1 MNDIKITDT
10 IKYIGVNDKD
20 ITLFEGQYMLEKGMA
35 YNSYFIDDDKLVVLD
50 TVDKIAVERWMNN
63 LEEVLNGRKIDY
75 LVIHHLEPDHSA
87 GIEELAKKY
96 PDMKII
102 GNEKIFSFLPQFC
115 KIDNIEER
123 KVVVS
128 EGEEISFG
136 KHTLKFFMAP
146 MVHWPE
152 VMVSLDLSEKVL
164 FSADAFG
171 KFGTIDADEEWDCEA
186 RRYYFNIV
194 GKYGIQ
200 VQALLKKLEGVNLN
214 AICALHGPILKDNL
228 EYYINKYDIWSKYEP
243 EDDGVFIACASIH
256 GNTYNACEKLK
267 EKLESK
273 GVKKVVLSDLTIEDE
288 AEAIEDAFRY
298 NKVIFAASSYN
309 FGLFPPMQKILHDLQ
324 GKNYQKRVVG
334 LIENGTWAPSAG
346 KCMKEI
352 IEQMKDIDLV
362 EPIVTIKTKLNDD
375 SEKALDELVD
385 NIISK

>member
-1 MNDIKITDT
+1 MEDNKVTDT

-50 TVDKIAVERWMNN
+50 TVDKIAVERWMDN
-63 LEEVLNGRKIDY
+63 LEKVLNGRKPDY

-87 GIEELAKKY
+87 GIEVLVEKY

-102 GNEKIFSFLPQFC
+102 GNDKIFAFLPQFC
-115 KIDNIEER
+115 KIDNIKER
-123 KVVVS
+123 KVAVS

-136 KHTLKFFMAP
+136 SHTLKFFMAP

-152 VMVSLDLSEKVL
+152 VMVSLDLSENVL

-171 KFGTIDADEEWDCEA
+171 KFGTIDADEDWDCEA

-194 GKYGIQ
+194 GKYGMQ
-200 VQALLKKLEGVNLN
+200 VQALLKKLEGVKLN

-243 EDDGVFIACASIH
+243 EDEGVFIVCASIH
-256 GNTYNACEKLK
+256 GNTYEACKLLK
-267 EKLESK
+267 EKLERK
-273 GVKKVVLSDLTIEDE
+273 GVKKVVLSDLTVEDE
-288 AEAIEDAFRY
+288 AEAIEDA
-298 NKVIFAASSYN
+298 
-309 FGLFPPMQKILHDLQ
+309 LHDLQ

-352 IEQMKDIDLV
+352 VEQMKDIDLV
-362 EPIVTIKTKLNDD
+362 EPIVTIKTKLNVE
-375 SEKALDELVD
+375 SEKVLDELVN